1 MKESSEQFKLA
12 VASFS
17 NATSSMDKLASTM
30 VEMKKDAD
38 AKFSSSM
45 EVMST
50 MAARFEDIVK
60 SIKSDQ
66 KTKSK
71 SKLYRGNNLF
81 SL

>member
-1 MKESSEQFKLA
+1 
-12 VASFS
+12 
-17 NATSSMDKLASTM
+17 MDKLASTM

-71 SKLYRGNNLF
+71 SKL
-81 SL
+81 